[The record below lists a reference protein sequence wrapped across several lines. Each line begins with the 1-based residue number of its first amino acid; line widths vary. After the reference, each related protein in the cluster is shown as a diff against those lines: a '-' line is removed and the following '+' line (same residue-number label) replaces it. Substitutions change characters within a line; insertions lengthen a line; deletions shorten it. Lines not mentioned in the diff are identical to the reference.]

1 MCFYMANILHFYI
14 PNSTNEAQ
22 IYGPR
27 EYETVFRIVSS
38 RLRSFGSHFYICDC
52 HSSVTY
58 TFLDLF
64 LIDIVHIEKVTK
76 FRS

>member
-1 MCFYMANILHFYI
+1 MDKNNDTFKRNMCFYMANILHFYI

-38 RLRSFGSHFYICDC
+38 SF
-52 HSSVTY
+52 V
-58 TFLDLF
+58 
-64 LIDIVHIEKVTK
+64 
-76 FRS
+76 